1 MKTVILN
8 SKGTDVI
15 ALQAILRSQG
25 FIGQDEK
32 PLSIDGNAGN
42 NTIFAINSYQS
53 MMRAYGI
60 ECGTN
65 GHNDSSCGS
74 KMWECL
80 LGGDC

>member
-8 SKGTDVI
+8 SKGTDVV

-25 FIGQDEK
+25 FIGQNGK
-32 PLSIDGNAGN
+32 PLSIDGNAGT

-60 ECGTN
+60 EYRTN
-65 GHNDSSCGS
+65 SHNDSSFGS

-80 LGGDC
+80 LGGYC